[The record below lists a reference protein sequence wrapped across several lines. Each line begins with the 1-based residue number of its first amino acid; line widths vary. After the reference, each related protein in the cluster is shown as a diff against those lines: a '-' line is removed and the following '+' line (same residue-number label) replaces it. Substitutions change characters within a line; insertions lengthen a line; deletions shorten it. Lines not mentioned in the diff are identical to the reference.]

1 MFSFFKKQKIRHSK
15 EQILV
20 KVKNYWK
27 VVLMII
33 CNSTFFQSNATANF
47 QIIPFFIFWLIQ
59 DFIFT
64 QNLYYINKYFG
75 DLVNLLLIFINI

>member
-47 QIIPFFIFWLIQ
+47 QIIPFFIFLVDPRFYIHPELVLYKQ
-59 DFIFT
+59 IFWRLSKFVT
-64 QNLYYINKYFG
+64 HFH
-75 DLVNLLLIFINI
+75 